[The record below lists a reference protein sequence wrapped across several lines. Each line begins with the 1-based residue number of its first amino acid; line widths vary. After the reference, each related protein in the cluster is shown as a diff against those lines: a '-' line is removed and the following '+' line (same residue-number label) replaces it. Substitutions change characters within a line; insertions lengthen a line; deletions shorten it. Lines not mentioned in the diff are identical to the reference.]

1 MVDNYPD
8 RSTGGVLGSKWLSVL
23 ARRKTGGKK
32 KKKKER
38 EKRIDQAD
46 GVNFHFIMSPMRC
59 TCYQSAQVQRE
70 AHGQNKAGLA
80 LCNQRMNSMKIK

>member
-32 KKKKER
+32 KKKKKGR
-38 EKRIDQAD
+38 NVLIKPTVLTSISLC
-46 GVNFHFIMSPMRC
+46 HRC
-59 TCYQSAQVQRE
+59 
-70 AHGQNKAGLA
+70 GA
-80 LCNQRMNSMKIK
+80 LVTSRLRYRGRPTDRTRQGWLCAIRG